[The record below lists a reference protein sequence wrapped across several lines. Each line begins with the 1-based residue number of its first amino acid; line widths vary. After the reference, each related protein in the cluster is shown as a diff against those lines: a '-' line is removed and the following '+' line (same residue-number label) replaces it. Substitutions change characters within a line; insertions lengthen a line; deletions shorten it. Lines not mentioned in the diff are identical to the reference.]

1 MYLVDDAAAHDE
13 RTEIVGFRA
22 DHFLGRIFL
31 RAEHGDK
38 GVLCPFAFPQIDREE
53 FYDRENKITESF

>member
-1 MYLVDDAAAHDE
+1 MYLADDAAAHDE
-13 RTEIVGFRA
+13 RAEIVGFRA

-38 GVLCPFAFPQIDREE
+38 GVLCPFAFRKSTERNFTTE
-53 FYDRENKITESF
+53 KIK

>member
-1 MYLVDDAAAHDE
+1 MRMYLIDDAAAHDE

-38 GVLCPFAFPQIDREE
+38 GVLCPFAFPQID
-53 FYDRENKITESF
+53 

>member
-1 MYLVDDAAAHDE
+1 MRMYLIDDAAAHDE

-38 GVLCPFAFPQIDREE
+38 GYYALLPFRKSTGKNYTTE
-53 FYDRENKITESF
+53 KIK